1 MVKKLFKH
9 EFLAYT
15 RIMGIVY
22 IILLTVAAA
31 GRVVQLFEDDSL
43 SYSIVSTISFITYGV
58 SIGAA
63 LGFTTVLAIVRFY
76 KNLFTAEGYLSF
88 TLPVTPTQHIL
99 VKAVTAV
106 TMAVATLVAVLLSVS
121 VITAGEVLVE
131 IWKAVAYLLGKAYE
145 VIGIHTAV
153 IGVELVI
160 LLLAALFSGLLL
172 YYTFISIGQLFK
184 KNRILSAV
192 GAYFAWYIFTQII
205 STIFLVVFSVFAS
218 TEAFQGMIQRLG
230 NFVMAHPYVFVHS
243 CIWIVIA
250 LTAVFTLVE
259 FLIIRRIITRRLNLE

>member
-31 GRVVQLFEDDSL
+31 GRVVQIFEDDSI

-76 KNLFTAEGYLSF
+76 KNLFTSEGYLSF
-88 TLPVTPTQHIL
+88 TLPVTATQHIL

-106 TMAVATLVAVLLSVS
+106 TMTIATLVAVMLSVS

-131 IWKAVAYLLGKAYE
+131 IW
-145 VIGIHTAV
+145 
-153 IGVELVI
+153 
-160 LLLAALFSGLLL
+160 
-172 YYTFISIGQLFK
+172 
-184 KNRILSAV
+184 
-192 GAYFAWYIFTQII
+192 
-205 STIFLVVFSVFAS
+205 
-218 TEAFQGMIQRLG
+218 
-230 NFVMAHPYVFVHS
+230 
-243 CIWIVIA
+243 
-250 LTAVFTLVE
+250 
-259 FLIIRRIITRRLNLE
+259 